1 MWFWFT
7 QKIHEHLV
15 IILFVVILGLL
26 FFPTETRGLAG
37 AASASVG
44 PLSDLA
50 IYTTKGMI
58 GLAQGIY
65 EAMFN

>member
-15 IILFVVILGLL
+15 IILFVIILGLV
-26 FFPTETRGLAG
+26 FFPDQTTGLAG

-44 PLSDLA
+44 PVSDLA
-50 IYTTKGMI
+50 VYTTKGI
-58 GLAQGIY
+58 IQLSQGIY

>member
-15 IILFVVILGLL
+15 IILFVIILGLI
-26 FFPTETRGLAG
+26 FFPDQTKGLAG
-37 AASASVG
+37 AATSSVG

-50 IYTTKGMI
+50 VYTTKGLI
-58 GLAQGIY
+58 SLSQGIY

>member
-7 QKIHEHLV
+7 NKIHEHLV
-15 IILFVVILGLL
+15 IILFVIILGLL
-26 FFPTETRGLAG
+26 FFPTETKGLAG
-37 AASASVG
+37 AATASVG

-50 IYTTKGMI
+50 VYTTKGMI
-58 GLAQGIY
+58 GLAQGIF

>member
-7 QKIHEHLV
+7 QKIHENLV

-44 PLSDLA
+44 PVSDLVV
-50 IYTTKGMI
+50 YTTKGMI
-58 GLAQGIY
+58 GLAKGIF

>member
-7 QKIHEHLV
+7 NKIHEHLV
-15 IILFVVILGLL
+15 IILFVIILGLL
-26 FFPTETRGLAG
+26 FFPTEKKGLAG
-37 AASASVG
+37 AATASVG

-50 IYTTKGMI
+50 VYTTKGMI
-58 GLAQGIY
+58 GLAQGIF

>member
-44 PLSDLA
+44 PVSDLVV
-50 IYTTKGMI
+50 YTTKGMI
-58 GLAQGIY
+58 GLAKGIF

>member
-44 PLSDLA
+44 PVSDLVG
-50 IYTTKGMI
+50 YTTKGMI
-58 GLAQGIY
+58 GLAKGIF

>member
-44 PLSDLA
+44 PLSDLVV
-50 IYTTKGMI
+50 YTTKGMI
-58 GLAQGIY
+58 VLAKGIF

>member
-37 AASASVG
+37 AATASVG
-44 PLSDLA
+44 PLSDLLV
-50 IYTTKGMI
+50 YTTKGLMV
-58 GLAQGIY
+58 LAQGIY